1 MRFRHHPASPFTRV
15 KRGMAKEPLLSSSTL
30 LLGCTH
36 GDSGAD
42 QRQMAERLREVADLP
57 LALDVVLLGE
67 EAEVVRQT

>member
-1 MRFRHHPASPFTRV
+1 V
-15 KRGMAKEPLLSSSTL
+15 KRGMAKEPLLSASTL